1 MFEVPLSDVILLI
14 AAVCLIDK
22 YLACCLNSKHDTHY
36 VCLSITIQNVS
47 SLPVLV
53 GIRWYFNTMFFLCC
67 LSKWSL
73 WRQLWCHIVYILP
86 PPALQHVVYALMVL
100 N

>member
-36 VCLSITIQNVS
+36 VCLSIIIQNVS

-53 GIRWYFNTMFFLCC
+53 GIR
-67 LSKWSL
+67 
-73 WRQLWCHIVYILP
+73 
-86 PPALQHVVYALMVL
+86 
-100 N
+100 